1 MCWTEHVRLV
11 RLLLSLALAGLLL
24 GAVSGASEKSTPT
37 FDPSTCA
44 APALSAAFTG
54 ALRVTAVASYACEDG
69 WAYLW
74 ATIGTGEHAV
84 GVTEVVHLDA
94 VSDEWRVS
102 SRLKVCK
109 PGVMPAFIY
118 RQGCF
123 SN

>member
-1 MCWTEHVRLV
+1 MRLV
-11 RLLLSLALAGLLL
+11 RLLLSLALAGLLI
-24 GAVSGASEKSTPT
+24 GAVSGASEKSTPN
-37 FDPSTCA
+37 FEPSTCS

-54 ALRVTAVASYACEDG
+54 FRVTAVASYACEDG

-84 GVTEVVHLDA
+84 GVTEVVHLDP
-94 VSDEWRVS
+94 VSNQWRVS
-102 SRLKVCK
+102 SRLKVCT